1 MKQQKL
7 TFLKFISIIHRNTHR
22 YFESI
27 LQEYHIGGGQQFF
40 LGRIYENDGISMYDL
55 AKMGHFDK
63 GTVTKAVRKLEELG
77 YVEVRM
83 DAGDRRLR
91 RLYVTEA
98 AKPVIREIYHVR
110 KLWREALAEDL
121 PVSEEELYHILQ
133 LMAEKSC
140 NTIEAISEK
149 KKSKEKGDNRIE

>member
-7 TFLKFISIIHRNTHR
+7 TFLKFISIIQRNTQK
-22 YFESI
+22 YFDSI
-27 LQEYHIGGGQQFF
+27 LEEYHIGGGQQFF
-40 LGRIYENDGISMYDL
+40 LARIYENDGISMYDL

-83 DAGDRRLR
+83 DASDRRLR

-98 AKPVIREIYHVR
+98 AEPVIREIYHVR
-110 KLWREALAEDL
+110 KFWREALTEGL
-121 PVSEEELYHILQ
+121 PVSEEELYQILR

-140 NTIEAISEK
+140 NTIEVISEK
-149 KKSKEKGDNRIE
+149 KKNKEKGDNKIE